1 MPLPHTRYPLKRPIS
16 SARRAL
22 RLSWNGVIACSAAA
36 LLLAAS
42 ARAAALDNQR
52 PNIILVICD
61 DLNDA
66 VGGMGRVPSATTP
79 HLDSLRASG
88 VAFLNASAN
97 APVCV
102 PSRNSLLSGRH
113 PHTLRH
119 YGLADAVD
127 SLPALRGAAWL
138 PAVLRKAGYTTL
150 GCGKV
155 FHGGASPSRST
166 PAETLWD
173 EFRGGVDCGPFAFDP
188 SAPSPLERL
197 RIHPRQQALLE
208 NPAAPDLCSQFHDP
222 HWMRDR
228 QRMKFEFENG
238 FAPLEDVPPGGW
250 HRGDG
255 TPFRFV
261 SDSDRDLM
269 EDEKSAAYAADV
281 LGRRH
286 GRPFFLAVGLLRP
299 HTPLHVPRKYFD
311 RFPLDSIS
319 LPDLRSDE
327 LAGTSAAM
335 QGHRPYGR
343 LRREFLKAGGDDTL
357 RQWLQAY
364 LGSIAFV
371 DDQLG
376 VILHALAKGPNADNT
391 VVVLT
396 SDNGYHMGDK
406 GSLFK
411 DTLWEGSTRV
421 PLVAAGP
428 GIARGECGLPVS
440 LVDLYP
446 TILDLAGVQA
456 IESDGF
462 ALTPL
467 LRDPDDGRWGGPSVA
482 VSAVRGLTGVHF
494 AARSTTHRYI
504 LCENGDEELY
514 NHTTDPLE
522 HHNLAETDSAAPVK
536 SELRRKLENYLEI
549 CDAHGRALTSISNPK
564 SNP

>member
-1 MPLPHTRYPLKRPIS
+1 MAWRGVLAGTAAMFLQLPATS
-16 SARRAL
+16 
-22 RLSWNGVIACSAAA
+22 GAAPEA
-36 LLLAAS
+36 HRS
-42 ARAAALDNQR
+42 
-52 PNIILVICD
+52 NIVLILCD

-66 VGGMGRVPSATTP
+66 VGGMGRVPSAATP
-79 HLDSLRASG
+79 HLNSLRTKG

-97 APVCV
+97 APICV

-113 PHTLRH
+113 PRTLRH
-119 YGLADAVD
+119 YGLQDAVG

-138 PAVLRKAGYTTL
+138 PAELRKAGYTTL

-155 FHGGASPSRST
+155 FHSGASPMRSM

-173 EFRGGVDCGPFAFDP
+173 EFRGGVDYGPFAFDQ
-188 SAPSPLERL
+188 SGTTAFERL

-208 NPAAPDLCSQFHDP
+208 GPGPAALGSQFHDP
-222 HWMRDR
+222 YWMINRH
-228 QRMKFEFENG
+228 QMKFEFENG
-238 FAPLEDVPPGGW
+238 FAPLEDVPVGGW
-250 HRGDG
+250 HLGDG

-269 EDEKSAAYAADV
+269 EDEKSAAYASEV

-286 GRPFFLAVGLLRP
+286 ENPFFLAVGLVRP
-299 HTPLHVPRKYFD
+299 HTPLHVPKKYFD
-311 RFPLDSIS
+311 RVPLDSIS

-343 LRREFLKAGGDDTL
+343 LRRELL
-357 RQWLQAY
+357 RANGTDALREWLQAY
-364 LGSIAFV
+364 LASIAFA

-376 VILHALAKGPNADNT
+376 VILDALAKGPNADNT
-391 VVVLT
+391 VVFLT

-411 DTLWEGSTRV
+411 GTLWEGSTRV

-428 GIARGECGLPVS
+428 GIAHGECGLAVS

-446 TILDLAGVQA
+446 TILDIAGVKGLD
-456 IESDGF
+456 SDGF
-462 ALTPL
+462 TLTPL
-467 LRDPDDGRWGGPSVA
+467 LRDPERGQWSGPSIA
-482 VSAVRGLTGVHF
+482 VSAVHGLTGTHF
-494 AARSTTHRYI
+494 AARSATHRYI
-504 LCENGDEELY
+504 LCENGEEELY
-514 NHTTDPLE
+514 DHTTDPLE
-522 HHNLAETDSAAPVK
+522 HHNLADTDSIAPVK

-549 CDAHGRALTSISNPK
+549 CDAHRRALTSISNPK